1 MSSSSKRADLG
12 GTGWVIAIDDAWRT
26 PRVRREFE
34 QSTGEAPLGVG
45 EVVERADRQAGRTAR
60 YRDAFTLWVTRCGG
74 LEDVAPAS
82 VRDGL
87 KD

>member
-1 MSSSSKRADLG
+1 MSSSSKRAEAVG
-12 GTGWVIAIDDAWRT
+12 SGWMIAVDQAWRT

-34 QSTGEAPLGVG
+34 HSTGEPPLGIG

-60 YRDAFTLWVTRCGG
+60 YRDAFALWVTRRDG

-82 VRDGL
+82 I
-87 KD
+87 KDRLEE